1 MPQRVL
7 LLLLSLAALA
17 VEAAPPANVVN
28 GVSSKE
34 IVVGSL
40 QDLSGPIATLG
51 AHFRNGAQMRFDEE
65 NALGGIHGRQLRL
78 VVEDT
83 GYDPKR
89 AILAAQKLIQRDH
102 VFAVINNLGSPVVM
116 STMPLFL
123 DAGVLHLFPAAPLKE
138 VYQPVHQLKFA
149 MSPSYAVSVPPAI
162 VHLVKSNGYQRV
174 GILYQDDDMGHEV
187 LRGLDA
193 ALVELQLPLCEKAGY
208 KRGATDFS
216 AQVARLRAADCDFV
230 VLATVVRETIGAYS
244 EARRNGWQVPM
255 LVTASGYTAQIHQL
269 GGKVMDGLY
278 GVVLS
283 PHPYAEGANRRL
295 AEWIGR
301 YTRLY
306 QVEPNTWSVFA
317 YAGADMF
324 IQALQQAGPDPSA
337 AKVSAALE
345 KTHTTRDF
353 FSNPDFVL
361 SPADHLANRRVR
373 VAQIVDGR
381 WKNVT
386 DYLQ

>member
-1 MPQRVL
+1 MPL
-7 LLLLSLAALA
+7 LIRLLFLLTLYPLTVPAGQAAS
-17 VEAAPPANVVN
+17 
-28 GVSSKE
+28 GVTSKE

-40 QDLSGPIATLG
+40 QDLSGPIAALG
-51 AHFRNGAQMRFDEE
+51 VHFRNGTQMRFDEE
-65 NALGGIHGRQLRL
+65 NAQGGIHGRKLRL
-78 VVEDT
+78 VIEDT

-89 AILAAQKLIQRDH
+89 AILAAQKFIQRDH
-102 VFAVINNLGSPVVM
+102 VFAVIHNLGSPVVM

-123 DAGVLHLFPAAPLKE
+123 DAGILHLFPAAPLKE
-138 VYQPVHQLKFA
+138 VYAPVHPLKFA

-162 VHLVKSNGYQRV
+162 VHLVRANGYKRV
-174 GILYQDDDMGHEV
+174 GILYQDDEMGHEV

-193 ALVELQLPLCEKAGY
+193 ALAELKLPLCEKAGY

-216 AQVARLRAADCDFV
+216 SQIARLRAADCDFV

-244 EARRNGWQVPM
+244 EARRNGWQAPM
-255 LVTASGYTAQIHQL
+255 LVTASGYTAQVPQL

-283 PHPYAEGANRRL
+283 PHPYAEGANKRL
-295 AEWIGR
+295 AEWISR

-306 QVEPNTWSVFA
+306 GVEPNTWDVMA
-317 YAGADMF
+317 YAGADIF
-324 IQALQQAGPDPSA
+324 IQALRQAGPNPTT

-345 KTHTTRDF
+345 HTHTTRDF
-353 FSNPDFVL
+353 FGNPDFVIT
-361 SPADHLANRRVR
+361 PTDHLANRRVR
-373 VAQIVDGR
+373 IAQVVDGR
-381 WKNVT
+381 WRNLT